1 MRPSLRRTCRARSRG
16 PSSNWSAQRSW
27 PQCASYRRG
36 SGKHSCCGT
45 TGTSQKPR
53 SPRSWGP
60 AGQRLII
67 TPSGPLPHCRP
78 SWKSRREEGREGYKG
93 AGAGR
98 MTSEDRDYEASIRH
112 ALHATAESIDP
123 AGDGLER
130 IRHRVASPRPATS
143 LPSSLVAWFR
153 RAAIKLLV
161 RLEPGAWLWPVLAI
175 AGAAAIVVAGI
186 FALSEVQQSIT
197 QANSVS
203 PPGTTHHPVRASPPT
218 QMALGAWALPI
229 GVEPSP
235 TTGSLSGA
243 SSTDVL
249 PVSPPR
255 PPASAPPPGP
265 SPPAPTATARPSP
278 TATATPTPTLTPT
291 PTATPTPTVTS
302 TP

>member
-1 MRPSLRRTCRARSRG
+1 MIT
-16 PSSNWSAQRSW
+16 Q
-27 PQCASYRRG
+27 
-36 SGKHSCCGT
+36 SGLS
-45 TGTSQKPR
+45 
-53 SPRSWGP
+53 
-60 AGQRLII
+60 
-67 TPSGPLPHCRP
+67 PHCRP

-143 LPSSLVAWFR
+143 LLSSLVAWFR

-175 AGAAAIVVAGI
+175 AGAAAIMIAGI

-203 PPGTTHHPVRASPPT
+203 PPGTSHHPVRASPPT

-235 TTGSLSGA
+235 TTGSRSGQ
-243 SSTDVL
+243 SSTVVL
-249 PVSPPR
+249 PVRTPPT
-255 PPASAPPPGP
+255 ASAPPHTR
-265 SPPAPTATARPSP
+265 STPAPTATATPSP
-278 TATATPTPTLTPT
+278 TATATPTPTATATPT
-291 PTATPTPTVTS
+291 PTATRTPTTQPAPTAHAEHDLVEDRRARGPDHAVTPGS
-302 TP
+302 DPAGHPFCLTL

>member
-1 MRPSLRRTCRARSRG
+1 MIT
-16 PSSNWSAQRSW
+16 Q
-27 PQCASYRRG
+27 
-36 SGKHSCCGT
+36 SGLS
-45 TGTSQKPR
+45 
-53 SPRSWGP
+53 
-60 AGQRLII
+60 
-67 TPSGPLPHCRP
+67 PHCRP

-143 LPSSLVAWFR
+143 LLSSLVAWFR

-175 AGAAAIVVAGI
+175 AGAAAIMIAGI

-203 PPGTTHHPVRASPPT
+203 PPGTSHHPVRASPPT

-235 TTGSLSGA
+235 TTGSRSGQ
-243 SSTDVL
+243 SSTVVL
-249 PVSPPR
+249 PVRTPPT
-255 PPASAPPPGP
+255 ASAPPHTR
-265 SPPAPTATARPSP
+265 STPAPTATDAHRDRHADAHRDQHANRHPDAHRDQHADRHADAHRDQDADHSARTDRACRTRMRERITGPE
-278 TATATPTPTLTPT
+278 TRTTP
-291 PTATPTPTVTS
+291 
-302 TP
+302 